1 MGHEVEHRR
10 WVVSAGGV
18 HLHPASIH
26 RLHLLVAGL
35 GTDADAAADVLPRG
49 FCHGALVVV
58 HHVTGLIVARV
69 FMVRAVCPH
78 TVTGNAVIPFRD
90 DRNTGVVLPPTHQVG
105 CDGAGSSSDAALFGS
120 YSDSLCPDLAGLF
133 YLPDTYQLK

>member
-1 MGHEVEHRR
+1 MGHEVQHRR

-18 HLHPASIH
+18 HLQPASIH

-35 GTDADAAADVLPRG
+35 GTDADAAADVFPRG

-69 FMVRAVCPH
+69 FMVRAVCPQLQG
-78 TVTGNAVIPFRD
+78 TPSFLLEITGAL
-90 DRNTGVVLPPTHQVG
+90 GLCCPPTHQVG
-105 CDGAGSSSDAALFGS
+105 YDGAGSSSDAALFGS